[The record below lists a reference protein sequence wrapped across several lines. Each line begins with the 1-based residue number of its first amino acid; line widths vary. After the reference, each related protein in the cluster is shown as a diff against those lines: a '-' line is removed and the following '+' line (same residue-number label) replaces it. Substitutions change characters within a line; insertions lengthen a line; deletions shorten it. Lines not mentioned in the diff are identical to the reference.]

1 MSAHAGLSHLVR
13 QTEWAIRQQQE
24 SGFDTAFLP
33 GGLDMVL
40 TLPERQTEPVYAD
53 LADTLETLY
62 QRHCDCTVC
71 PLGHKRQHFVFGA
84 GNEQAD
90 VLFIGEAPGADED
103 AQGRPFVGAAGQLF
117 TRILKAIDFSRDEV
131 YIANILKCRPPNN
144 RDPKPDEMAACE
156 PILREQIR
164 LIQPILICALGR
176 IAAQALLQ
184 TTMSIS
190 RLRGRFH
197 DYHGIKLMVTYHPS
211 ALLRNPAYKRPTWE
225 DVQLLRREYGKMIQT
240 RADAS

>member
-1 MSAHAGLSHLVR
+1 M
-13 QTEWAIRQQQE
+13 
-24 SGFDTAFLP
+24 
-33 GGLDMVL
+33 
-40 TLPERQTEPVYAD
+40 
-53 LADTLETLY
+53 
-62 QRHCDCTVC
+62 
-71 PLGHKRQHFVFGA
+71 
-84 GNEQAD
+84 
-90 VLFIGEAPGADED
+90 LFIGEAPGADED

-144 RDPKPDEMAACE
+144 RDPKPDEIAACE

-184 TTMSIS
+184 TTMSLG

-225 DVQLLRREYGKMIQT
+225 DVQLLRREYDKMIQT
-240 RADAS
+240 RTDAS

>member
-1 MSAHAGLSHLVR
+1 
-13 QTEWAIRQQQE
+13 
-24 SGFDTAFLP
+24 
-33 GGLDMVL
+33 
-40 TLPERQTEPVYAD
+40 
-53 LADTLETLY
+53 
-62 QRHCDCTVC
+62 
-71 PLGHKRQHFVFGA
+71 
-84 GNEQAD
+84 
-90 VLFIGEAPGADED
+90 
-103 AQGRPFVGAAGQLF
+103 
-117 TRILKAIDFSRDEV
+117 V

-144 RDPKPDEMAACE
+144 RDPKPDEIAACE

-184 TTMSIS
+184 TTMSLG

-225 DVQLLRREYGKMIQT
+225 DVQLLRREYDKMIQT
-240 RADAS
+240 RTDAS